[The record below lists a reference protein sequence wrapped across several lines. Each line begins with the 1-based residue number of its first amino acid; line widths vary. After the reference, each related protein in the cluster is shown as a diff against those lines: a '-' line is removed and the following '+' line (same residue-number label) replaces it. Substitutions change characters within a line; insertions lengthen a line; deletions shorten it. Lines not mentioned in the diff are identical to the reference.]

1 MKITK
6 AELRKIIEE
15 ELTKEAINPGGL
27 TRSKIEINPGGLT
40 RSEIEAQIRRAK
52 AEVAAAEAEGNMSKA
67 DRARQDVAVYLDDL
81 KGALPDPEEDSVD
94 DQAETKEP
102 NVRAA
107 MEEIA
112 RVRKTMD
119 WVDKLEASME
129 RARNNPTELKA
140 DAKTAVEHLRKAM
153 KALETAENTIDSL
166 DSLRKSQGNIK

>member
-27 TRSKIEINPGGLT
+27 TASAIQAKIDRERDRRERALQRGDEKT
-40 RSEIEAQIRRAK
+40 ASRAAQDM
-52 AEVAAAEAEGNMSKA
+52 G
-67 DRARQDVAVYLDDL
+67 VYLDDL
-81 KGALPDPEEDSVD
+81 EGALPDLEEDSVD
-94 DQAETKEP
+94 DQAETKKP

-112 RVRKTMD
+112 RVRKSMD
-119 WVDKLEASME
+119 WVDSVEVSVE
-129 RARNNPTELKA
+129 RATNNPKELKVVA
-140 DAKTAVEHLRKAM
+140 EQAVEHLRRAM

-166 DSLRKSQGNIK
+166 RKS

>member
-27 TRSKIEINPGGLT
+27 TRSEIQAKIDRE
-40 RSEIEAQIRRAK
+40 RKKFKAAK
-52 AEVAAAEAEGNMSKA
+52 AAGDEDAAS
-67 DRARQDVAVYLDDL
+67 RASREMGVYIDDL
-81 KGALPDPEEDSVD
+81 TGALPDPEEGSVD

-107 MEEIA
+107 MEEIS

-119 WVDKLEASME
+119 WVDKLETAIK
-129 RARNNPTELKA
+129 NPREQKFA
-140 DAKTAVEHLRKAM
+140 IEDAITHLRKAM

-166 DSLRKSQGNIK
+166 RKT

>member
-27 TRSKIEINPGGLT
+27 TASAIQAKIDRENAAFDAAKKRGD
-40 RSEIEAQIRRAK
+40 EEAMSRA
-52 AEVAAAEAEGNMSKA
+52 
-67 DRARQDVAVYLDDL
+67 ARERGVYQRDMT
-81 KGALPDPEEDSVD
+81 GALPDPEEDSVG

-112 RVRKTMD
+112 RVRKTMK
-119 WVDKLEASME
+119 WVDDLEASME
-129 RARNNPTELKA
+129 KAMKRATNDPIGLKDVA
-140 DAKTAVEHLRKAM
+140 EQAVTHLRNAM

-166 DSLRKSQGNIK
+166 RPEP

>member
-27 TRSKIEINPGGLT
+27 TASAIQAKIDREKAAFDAAKKRGD
-40 RSEIEAQIRRAK
+40 EEAMSRASR
-52 AEVAAAEAEGNMSKA
+52 EMG
-67 DRARQDVAVYLDDL
+67 VYMDDMT
-81 KGALPDPEEDSVD
+81 GALPDPEEDSVD
-94 DQAETKEP
+94 DQGEVKKP

>member
-27 TRSKIEINPGGLT
+27 TASAIQAKIDREKAAFDAAKKRGDEEAMSRAARERDVYQRDLT
-40 RSEIEAQIRRAK
+40 
-52 AEVAAAEAEGNMSKA
+52 
-67 DRARQDVAVYLDDL
+67 
-81 KGALPDPEEDSVD
+81 GALPDPEEGSVD

-107 MEEIA
+107 MEEIS

-119 WVDKLEASME
+119 WVDSLEASME
-129 RARNNPTELKA
+129 RATNNPKELKVVA
-140 DAKTAVEHLRKAM
+140 EQAVEHLRKAM

-166 DSLRKSQGNIK
+166 RKS